1 METSRARWNALW
13 LCFALL
19 LLRVLAAAG
28 AQQGDDGGGSDHG
41 SNNNDPDTIS
51 DPTTNRR
58 ITKSQLEY
66 QLKVAEYVCVAGL
79 TLYAWEY
86 LMTIGRE
93 ISMWLHPRS
102 LLHPQVALFLLIRYV
117 SIPPLVVTSYSLWGH
132 FAKAEECLKHE
143 QMTVAIVQFVVS
155 CVFSWRTIAIWRR
168 KRWVIIFMIMLSL
181 VLFGTTI
188 GLLYFSRDSLVV
200 AGGACRP
207 AFDSD
212 GEQPSGVNTV
222 KWFYLCA
229 MIFDTVAMGLSTYKL
244 FTYAN
249 MGRRLQKITFRDPF
263 EMHRQQLEKSQV
275 GPTYVPPDQLGTD
288 LDPYESECVR
298 PMPHVVRR
306 WCSNIASVVLI
317 PYHKV
322 HSMYNWWMSLTPLV
336 ARLLR
341 NGIVFF
347 VVATAHNVN
356 NFVLEA
362 RNALHSKSF
371 LALYSPLM
379 CVLCQRMLLREFD
392 EVWSSVDVDLEY
404 PGRQLVDRVVGPTA
418 PTSSQTPQLDRFE
431 RFASALE
438 ERHASLISPT
448 RRRRSDS
455 EAQMPPSSPPSNETV
470 QAPSSAE
477 KEPYTDVPNVVLP
490 TPLRNLSFASIHV
503 SPRTSNV
510 FTGSMQPPAPV
521 FRSFTPPK
529 LTYAQ
534 EQQALRMA
542 GLF

>member
-200 AGGACRP
+200 A
-207 AFDSD
+207 
-212 GEQPSGVNTV
+212 
-222 KWFYLCA
+222 L
-229 MIFDTVAMGLSTYKL
+229 
-244 FTYAN
+244 
-249 MGRRLQKITFRDPF
+249 
-263 EMHRQQLEKSQV
+263 
-275 GPTYVPPDQLGTD
+275 
-288 LDPYESECVR
+288 
-298 PMPHVVRR
+298 
-306 WCSNIASVVLI
+306 
-317 PYHKV
+317 
-322 HSMYNWWMSLTPLV
+322 
-336 ARLLR
+336 
-341 NGIVFF
+341 
-347 VVATAHNVN
+347 
-356 NFVLEA
+356 
-362 RNALHSKSF
+362 
-371 LALYSPLM
+371 
-379 CVLCQRMLLREFD
+379 
-392 EVWSSVDVDLEY
+392 
-404 PGRQLVDRVVGPTA
+404 
-418 PTSSQTPQLDRFE
+418 
-431 RFASALE
+431 
-438 ERHASLISPT
+438 SLIH
-448 RRRRSDS
+448 
-455 EAQMPPSSPPSNETV
+455 
-470 QAPSSAE
+470 
-477 KEPYTDVPNVVLP
+477 
-490 TPLRNLSFASIHV
+490 I
-503 SPRTSNV
+503 
-510 FTGSMQPPAPV
+510 
-521 FRSFTPPK
+521 
-529 LTYAQ
+529 
-534 EQQALRMA
+534 
-542 GLF
+542 